1 MSKLRAWAPLVGVL
15 PLLAGTIGC
24 VSRDEYLRTDF
35 ARRKAVERCE
45 VLERDLAD
53 ERAKALALEQ
63 EREGLQRE
71 VGTNAALASTLRDE
85 NSRIAEMN
93 KKMQR
98 QMDDVLARGMNPVE
112 VVQVRLPA
120 DLDRALKELAA
131 KHPDAVEYDS
141 SRGAVRW
148 KSDLTFEKGSDEVR
162 SGAQQSLQEFAR
174 IVASPSASQ
183 FEVIVVGHTDNL
195 PIGPITGRK
204 HPTNWNLS
212 TNRAVAVVQALH
224 RFGLDYTRMGAM
236 GYGEH
241 HPRVPN
247 NRGGSE
253 ENRRVEIFLVGAR
266 DGGTGGMAGVTPR
279 STINTRTTSSGNDLS
294 PMGSRSMSSNSN
306 MDE

>member
-1 MSKLRAWAPLVGVL
+1 MSKSRAWLPMVAVL
-15 PLLAGTIGC
+15 PVLASGVGC

-71 VGTNAALASTLRDE
+71 VGTNAALASTLKDE

-131 KHPDAVEYDS
+131 NHPDSVEYDP

-162 SGAQQSLQEFAR
+162 SGAQQSLQEFAK

-195 PIGPITGRK
+195 PIGPVTGRK

-212 TNRAVAVVQALH
+212 TNRAVAVVQTLH
-224 RFGLDYTRMGAM
+224 RFGLDFTRMGAM

-247 NRGGSE
+247 ARGGSE

-266 DGGTGGMAGVTPR
+266 DGSSGGMAGVTPR
-279 STINTRTTSSGNDLS
+279 AATNARTANNSNDLTPMNSRTMSGNVED
-294 PMGSRSMSSNSN
+294 
-306 MDE
+306 

>member
-1 MSKLRAWAPLVGVL
+1 MSISRAWAPVVAVL
-15 PLLAGTIGC
+15 PVLATGVGC

-85 NSRIAEMN
+85 NSRLDSMSR
-93 KKMQR
+93 KLQR

-131 KHPDAVEYDS
+131 NYPDAVEYDP

-195 PIGPITGRK
+195 PIGPVTGRK

-212 TNRAVAVVQALH
+212 TNRAVSVVQTLH

-241 HPRVPN
+241 HPRVAN
-247 NRGGSE
+247 ARGGSE

-266 DGGTGGMAGVTPR
+266 DGSGGMAGVTPR
-279 STINTRTTSSGNDLS
+279 ASNSARTANNSNELTPMNNSRTMSGNMED
-294 PMGSRSMSSNSN
+294 
-306 MDE
+306 

>member
-1 MSKLRAWAPLVGVL
+1 MSGFKAWAPVVVVMTVG
-15 PLLAGTIGC
+15 AGGVGC

-53 ERAKALALEQ
+53 ERSKALALEQ

-85 NSRIAEMN
+85 NSRMDAMN
-93 KKMQR
+93 RKMQR

-131 KHPDAVEYDS
+131 NHPDAVEYDP

-195 PIGPITGRK
+195 PIGPITGKK

-212 TNRAVAVVQALH
+212 TNRAVSVVQTLH

-241 HPRVPN
+241 HPRVSN
-247 NRGGSE
+247 ARGGSE

-266 DGGTGGMAGVTPR
+266 DGSGGMAGVTPR
-279 STINTRTTSSGNDLS
+279 GASSARTASNTGDLTPMNNSRTMSGNIED
-294 PMGSRSMSSNSN
+294 
-306 MDE
+306 

>member
-1 MSKLRAWAPLVGVL
+1 MSKSRAWAPVVAVL
-15 PLLAGTIGC
+15 PVLATGVGC

-71 VGTNAALASTLRDE
+71 LGTSSALASTLRDE
-85 NSRIAEMN
+85 NQRMDAMSR
-93 KKMQR
+93 KLQR

-131 KHPDAVEYDS
+131 NYPDAVEYDP

-162 SGAQQSLQEFAR
+162 SGAQRSLQEFAR

-195 PIGPITGRK
+195 PIGPVTGRK

-212 TNRAVAVVQALH
+212 TNRAVSVVQTLH

-241 HPRVPN
+241 HPRVAN
-247 NRGGSE
+247 ARGGSE

-266 DGGTGGMAGVTPR
+266 DGSGGMAGVTPR
-279 STINTRTTSSGNDLS
+279 GANSARTATNSNELTPMNNSRTMSGNFED
-294 PMGSRSMSSNSN
+294 
-306 MDE
+306 